1 MRSAGDERGGGK
13 RRGARALLRHWRLKG
28 VIQKVLSA
36 LPGGTRIND
45 GLQRAFGELRD
56 PAANFDAK
64 VRDWLGLMALLRA
77 AGIPS
82 VAGRELLEIGTGWY
96 PTSPLLFALAGAR
109 TCHTY
114 DISRHLSGEM
124 TRRLLLQ
131 LENHLDA
138 VAAAADRDPADV
150 RALYR
155 RLLDTRTDADLLGTA
170 GIVYH
175 APADATRTTLPD
187 GSIDVVFSNSVL
199 EHVEPALLPGLLRES
214 RRLVGARGVSLHAV
228 ACNDHYAHFDRA
240 ISFVHYLQF
249 DARQWRKWNN
259 ALNYQ
264 NRLRAP
270 DFIAAAREA
279 GLEIVHEERAVR
291 PGSRE
296 ALAAMR
302 VAPEFASYAAEDL
315 VATSVNF
322 VARAALGGPVDHSP
336 RT

>member
-1 MRSAGDERGGGK
+1 MDMRRGGEERANAGPVA
-13 RRGARALLRHWRLKG
+13 RRGLRGWARHWRVKG
-28 VIQKVLSA
+28 VIQKVLA
-36 LPGGTRIND
+36 AVPGGNGAND
-45 GLQRAFGELRD
+45 WLQRRFGGLRD

-64 VRDWLGLMALLRA
+64 VGDWLGLMGLLRA
-77 AGIPS
+77 AGIES

-114 DISRHLSGEM
+114 DISRHLDGAM
-124 TRRLLLQ
+124 TRRLLVH
-131 LENHLDA
+131 LERHLDA
-138 VAAAADRDPADV
+138 VAEAARRDTAEV

-155 RLLDTRTDADLLGTA
+155 RLLDTRTDADLLGAA

-175 APADATRTTLPD
+175 APADATRTGLPD
-187 GSIDVVFSNSVL
+187 ASIDVVFSNSVL
-199 EHVEPALLPGLLRES
+199 EHVEPPLLPGLLRES
-214 RRLVGARGVSLHAV
+214 RRLIGTRGVSLHAV

-270 DFIAAAREA
+270 DFIAAARDA
-279 GLEIVHEERAVR
+279 GLEIVYEERAVR

-296 ALAAMR
+296 ALATMR
-302 VAPEFASYAAEDL
+302 VAPEFAGYSFDDLAA
-315 VATSVNF
+315 TTVNF
-322 VARAALGGPVDHSP
+322 VARASQGAAGA
-336 RT
+336 